1 MTEPPVL
8 GEEDGTLVGEARAKK
23 MQLMLDE
30 QVQRLLSSERMVKFL
45 RRQIRDPL
53 QCRRAHR
60 THVRRLLEILLNRL
74 QIDCRINERVYGKK
88 DVVVFQL
95 IDGKR
100 RVLPDASCDLSSQLS
115 YQPAM
120 TMVKK

>member
-1 MTEPPVL
+1 
-8 GEEDGTLVGEARAKK
+8 

-45 RRQIRDPL
+45 RRKISDPL

-60 THVRRLLEILLNRL
+60 THVRRLLEILLNHL
-74 QIDCRINERVYGKK
+74 QIDCRIKERACGKK

-100 RVLPDASCDLSSQLS
+100 RVLPDASGDLSSQLS

-120 TMVKK
+120 TTVKK